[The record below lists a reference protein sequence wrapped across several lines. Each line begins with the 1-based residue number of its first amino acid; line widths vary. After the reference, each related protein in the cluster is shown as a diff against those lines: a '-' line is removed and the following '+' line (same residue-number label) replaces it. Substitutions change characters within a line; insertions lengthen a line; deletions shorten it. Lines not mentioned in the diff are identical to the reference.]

1 MVTSRPALMTSALVG
16 LMLLVIL
23 GTLYVSEARQVLREQ
38 NQRKEAAITEAK
50 DAAWRHEEKVKRFW
64 KHKTVL
70 QNALQ
75 AATKLDAHGPDKSW
89 KDVTDGFLFFTDDTR
104 LQQLGKEAMEAM
116 RPSSSLREKIRVYN
130 GRLTTEPQLREVLQE
145 KLTGFEQEI
154 DTAMGS
160 SRPRYLSLAAR
171 VAELD
176 PPGFEGPAAKS
187 SATAS
192 STP

>member
-1 MVTSRPALMTSALVG
+1 MTSALIG
-16 LMLLVIL
+16 LMVLVIW
-23 GTLYVSEARQVLREQ
+23 GTLYISEARQVLREQ
-38 NQRKEAAITEAK
+38 NERKEAAITEAK

-75 AATKLDAHGPDKSW
+75 AATNLDAHGPDKSW
-89 KDVTDGFLFFTDDTR
+89 KDVTDGFLVFTDDAR
-104 LQQLGKEAMEAM
+104 LQQLGQEAMETL
-116 RPSSSLREKIRVYN
+116 RPSSALREKIRTYN

-145 KLTGFEQEI
+145 KLTGFELELN
-154 DTAMGS
+154 TAMTS

-176 PPGFEGPAAKS
+176 PPVIEGPAAKS
-187 SATAS
+187 SATVS